1 MSPPIVR
8 TRKATALLW
17 TIQVLLAVVFLA
29 HGLLLL
35 FPPPDIAVQMN
46 ASMARWFQV
55 FLGVAEVLAAV
66 GLTLPGIT
74 GIYPWL
80 AVWAAGGIIIVMIAA
95 TLYHLRR
102 GEYSSAA
109 TTVVLLA
116 MAAFIARVRRAE
128 SPAASAFQ
136 P

>member
-1 MSPPIVR
+1 MSPSIAR

-17 TIQVLLAVVFLA
+17 TIQALLAVVFLA

-35 FPPPDIAVQMN
+35 FPPPEIAVQMN
-46 ASMARWFQV
+46 ASLARWFQV

-66 GLTLPGIT
+66 GLTLPGMT
-74 GIYPWL
+74 GICPWL
-80 AVWAAGGIIIVMIAA
+80 ASWAAAGIILVMIAA

-116 MAAFIARVRRAE
+116 MAAFVARARRRA
-128 SPAASAFQ
+128 
-136 P
+136 